1 MLTLLKNMNHL
12 SHMQIYF
19 AVVCAAIFF
28 FFKGIS
34 VGCSNPQTHKPP
46 EWKHKDR
53 LVCADKEQKQRDP
66 AISLHPRFPSLSLF
80 IVSSS
85 VITSASSL
93 FPFLLIHN
101 SYVAQIRRVVLAQ
114 QPAIRHSGTVCS
126 RKFNTRFDAFIFT
139 SAAMI
144 SLSLNLWMPNIPK
157 SAAALNPPQRL
168 LFLCNRN

>member
-1 MLTLLKNMNHL
+1 MNVYNNIYIAQGTIWHWTSLDLIKILLCIMLTLLKNMNHL
-12 SHMQIYF
+12 SHLQIYF
-19 AVVCAAIFF
+19 AVVCAAF

-46 EWKHKDR
+46 EWKHKDQ
-53 LVCADKEQKQRDP
+53 LVCTDKEQKHRDP

-101 SYVAQIRRVVLAQ
+101 SNVAQIRRGVLAQ
-114 QPAIRHSGTVCS
+114 QPALRHSGLV
-126 RKFNTRFDAFIFT
+126 
-139 SAAMI
+139 
-144 SLSLNLWMPNIPK
+144 
-157 SAAALNPPQRL
+157 L
-168 LFLCNRN
+168 LP